1 MDDKK
6 LWEILGTVRDIEPS
20 ANFRMNFWDRVERTK
35 RRRSLIIR
43 RLVPAV
49 ATLAILLITIFI
61 SLPKSSQYPKI
72 PLISQ
77 KSIENFT
84 TEELL
89 AETINY
95 SNLETI
101 VAETFS
107 SEEILTAF
115 VPEEILEE
123 IEGSES
129 FFGGTL
135 DFPSEKIYT
144 L

>member
-6 LWEILGTVRDIEPS
+6 LWKILGTVRDIEPS
-20 ANFRMNFWDRVERTK
+20 ANFRMKFWDRVERTK
-35 RRRSLIIR
+35 RRRTLIIR

-61 SLPKSSQYPKI
+61 SLPKSPQYPEI
-72 PLISQ
+72 PLIISQ
-77 KSIENFT
+77 KTIENFT

-123 IEGSES
+123 MQIINRVSENS
-129 FFGGTL
+129 LF
-135 DFPSEKIYT
+135 EN
-144 L
+144 